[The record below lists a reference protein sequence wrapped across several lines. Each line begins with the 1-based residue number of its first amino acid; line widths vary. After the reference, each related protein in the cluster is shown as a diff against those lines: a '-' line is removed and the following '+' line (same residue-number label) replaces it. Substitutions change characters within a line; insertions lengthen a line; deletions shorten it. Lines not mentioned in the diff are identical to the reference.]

1 MKDRRGIEELLSD
14 MLIRQDRL
22 IEALKT
28 NTMILKEL
36 ADGQKNMTNVQKDLL
51 KEHQNSIRGQKAIKD
66 HQKHLETRFD
76 ELYKF
81 LRENIGDSK

>member
-1 MKDRRGIEELLSD
+1 MLSD

-36 ADGQKNMTNVQKDLL
+36 ADGQKNIVDVQRGLL
-51 KEHQNSIRGQKAIKD
+51 NENQETVSGQKTLHQNQK
-66 HQKHLETRFD
+66 QLEQ
-76 ELYKF
+76 KF
-81 LRENIGDSK
+81 LELLTFLKDNIKPIS